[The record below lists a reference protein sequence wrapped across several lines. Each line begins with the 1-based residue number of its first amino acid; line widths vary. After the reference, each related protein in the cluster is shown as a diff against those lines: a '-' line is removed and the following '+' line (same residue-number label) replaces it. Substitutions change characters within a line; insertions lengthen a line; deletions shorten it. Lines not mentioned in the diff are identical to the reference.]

1 MTKIEWGQQRARGA
15 PSLQFYSSVPGASQ
29 VTGLRSSFIH
39 SFVQPRDSNSPL
51 SAPPRSQSSSPT
63 LTRKVSPNYSATS
76 FGANPAA
83 RLGFGTKRLSAQL
96 TDDKSRRPQPAPGRD
111 PRSLA
116 HRLHGT
122 GKSWSWNTNKH
133 TPTGPPER
141 LRTAPPRPPTP
152 SHKAPP
158 PLSLS
163 LSAVTCHRLAAART
177 VEPPRRDF
185 VVSHVPA
192 PRRVS
197 LSPPMPAAPPP
208 PPPRGRQGHWRPQTP
223 KKNKIK

>member
-192 PRRVS
+192 PRS
-197 LSPPMPAAPPP
+197 LSLSTDARSATAAAASRSAGPLAAPNA
-208 PPPRGRQGHWRPQTP
+208 
-223 KKNKIK
+223 KKK